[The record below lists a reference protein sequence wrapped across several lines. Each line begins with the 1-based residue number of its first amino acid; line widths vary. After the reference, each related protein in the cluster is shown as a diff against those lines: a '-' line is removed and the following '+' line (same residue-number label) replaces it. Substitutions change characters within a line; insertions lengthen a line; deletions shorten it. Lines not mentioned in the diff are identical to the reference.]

1 MDRPQ
6 PQLTKLLLRVCAL
19 YNIGKSL
26 KQCNLEDAKS
36 LHLPSTCITLIKLFT
51 WLGTDNLYKQKMHSS
66 REDNKECLTEY
77 IYEKKKKNTFM
88 SISLYMQSCKA
99 WSIIIV
105 QYWSC
110 WSIILAYLL
119 KTDYMKLKFK
129 NKSIHL

>member
-1 MDRPQ
+1 M
-6 PQLTKLLLRVCAL
+6 CAL

-77 IYEKKKKNTFM
+77 IYEKKKRIHLCPLVFICNLVKHGQ
-88 SISLYMQSCKA
+88 SSLYNIDHVEASF
-99 WSIIIV
+99 WHI
-105 QYWSC
+105 Y
-110 WSIILAYLL
+110 
-119 KTDYMKLKFK
+119 
-129 NKSIHL
+129 